1 MKTEIE
7 NYLAF
12 IANDYAKWTNLV
24 DSPDENDKRNSAALV
39 SEFCAGLTITEG
51 NKYIKV
57 VTNRYGHSDTCS
69 VHSFIVKKDDGK
81 FKAGDIL
88 KAASWAAPAKNFS
101 RGNVLTGNFGSVR
114 WAGV

>member
-12 IANDYAKWTNLV
+12 IANDYAKRLADCAN
-24 DSPDENDKRNSAALV
+24 ENVKRLSAEIV
-39 SEFCAGLTITEG
+39 SEFCAGLTIEEG
-51 NKYIKV
+51 SKYIKV
-57 VTNRYGHSDTCS
+57 VTNHSGQRS

-114 WAGV
+114 WAGAQ

>member
-7 NYLAF
+7 NYLAA
-12 IANDYAKWTNLV
+12 IANDYARWISV
-24 DSPDENDKRNSAALV
+24 ADSANENIARIRTENV
-39 SEFCAGLTITEG
+39 SEFCAGLTIEEG
-51 NKYIKV
+51 SKYIKV
-57 VTNRYGHSDTCS
+57 ISGARGQRS

-101 RGNVLTGNFGSVR
+101 RGNVLTGNFGSVH
-114 WAGV
+114 WTGAQ

>member
-1 MKTEIE
+1 MKIEIE
-7 NYLAF
+7 NYLAA
-12 IANDYAKWTNLV
+12 IANDYAKWTNLI

-39 SEFCAGLTITEG
+39 SGFCAGLTIEEG
-51 NKYIKV
+51 SKYIKV
-57 VTNRYGHSDTCS
+57 ISGAHGQRS

-114 WAGV
+114 WTGAQ

>member
-12 IANDYAKWTNLV
+12 IANDYAKWTSV
-24 DSPDENDKRNSAALV
+24 TDSADENAVRIRTEIV
-39 SEFCAGLTITEG
+39 SEFCAGLTIEEG
-51 NKYIKV
+51 SKYIKV
-57 VTNRYGHSDTCS
+57 ISGNRGQRS
-69 VHSFIVKKDDGK
+69 VHSFIVKKEDGK

-114 WAGV
+114 WTGAQ

>member
-1 MKTEIE
+1 MKIEIE
-7 NYLAF
+7 NYLAA
-12 IANDYAKWTNLV
+12 IANDYARWNTLKDDATE
-24 DSPDENDKRNSAALV
+24 SAKRIRVELV
-39 SEFCAGLTITEG
+39 SEFCAGLSIEEG

-57 VTNRYGHSDTCS
+57 ISGARGQRS

-114 WAGV
+114 WTGAQ